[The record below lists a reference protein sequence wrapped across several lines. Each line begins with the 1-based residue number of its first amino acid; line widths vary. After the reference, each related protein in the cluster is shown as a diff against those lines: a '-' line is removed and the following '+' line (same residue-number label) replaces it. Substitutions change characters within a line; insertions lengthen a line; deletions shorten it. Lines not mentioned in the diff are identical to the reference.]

1 MASIKEIAEM
11 SGVAKSTVSRY
22 LNQGSV
28 SEKTAERI
36 ETVIKKTGYSPNQ
49 FAQSLKAKKTKI
61 IGVII
66 PRLNSNAMSETL
78 LGIDDVLQMNG
89 FQMIISNTN
98 QNIDREIESI
108 YSLAK
113 QKVSGI
119 ILAAT
124 VITDK
129 HKKAFD
135 EISIPIVVIGQ
146 QVPGV
151 PSVIHDDYQ
160 AGYCLGSYIFQRGH
174 RFVTYLGIPETDISV
189 GIKRKQGVIKASG
202 EYENIVLN
210 IEETSFSSQDAV
222 IMAKKILAG
231 KNQPTAII
239 AATDNIAVGV
249 LKACC
254 LLDIKVPE
262 QLSIVGVGGDKITDL
277 VYPGITT
284 IKFFFRE
291 AGGTA
296 AKSLLKL
303 LEHEQTEEV
312 IVSPYELI
320 ERFSV
325 DKQQQKK

>member
-36 ETVIKKTGYSPNQ
+36 EEVIKKTGYSPNQ

-78 LGIDDVLQMNG
+78 LGIDDVLQLNG

-98 QNIDREIESI
+98 QNIAREIESI

-151 PSVIHDDYQ
+151 PSVIHNDFE
-160 AGYCLGSYIFQRGH
+160 AGYCLGNYIFQKGH
-174 RFVTYLGIPETDISV
+174 RFVTYLGIPETDVSV
-189 GIKRKQGVIKASG
+189 GVKRKQGVIKASK
-202 EYENIVLN
+202 EYKNSVLN

-222 IMAKKILAG
+222 IMAKKILTG

-249 LKACC
+249 LKACY
-254 LLDIKVPE
+254 LLDVKVPE

-284 IKFFFRE
+284 VKFFFRE
-291 AGGTA
+291 AGGIA

-303 LEHEQTEEV
+303 LEHEKTEEV

-320 ERFSV
+320 DRFSV
-325 DKQQQKK
+325 DKPQ

>member
-36 ETVIKKTGYSPNQ
+36 EEVIKKTGYSPNQ

-78 LGIDDVLQMNG
+78 LGIDDVLQLNG

-98 QNIDREIESI
+98 QNIAREIESI

-151 PSVIHDDYQ
+151 PSVIHNDFE
-160 AGYCLGSYIFQRGH
+160 AGYCLGNYIFQKGH
-174 RFVTYLGIPETDISV
+174 RFVTYLGIPETDVSV
-189 GIKRKQGVIKASG
+189 GVKRKQGVIKASK
-202 EYENIVLN
+202 EYKNSVLN

-222 IMAKKILAG
+222 IMAKKILTG

-249 LKACC
+249 LKACY
-254 LLDIKVPE
+254 LLGVKVPE

-284 IKFFFRE
+284 VKFFFRE
-291 AGGTA
+291 AGGIA

-303 LEHEQTEEV
+303 LEHEKTEEV

-320 ERFSV
+320 DRFSV
-325 DKQQQKK
+325 DKPQ